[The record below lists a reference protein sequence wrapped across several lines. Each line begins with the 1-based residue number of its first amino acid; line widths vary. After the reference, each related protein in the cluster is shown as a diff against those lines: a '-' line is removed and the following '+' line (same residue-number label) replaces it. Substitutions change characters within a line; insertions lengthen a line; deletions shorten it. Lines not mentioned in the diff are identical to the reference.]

1 MGEREGQAGQV
12 PGRSVVGL
20 HFAKLASP
28 GSATDAWSVW
38 NERRRCYQEI
48 QESQRGTM
56 RAKGETMNIPLASEP
71 YWDYYDALAAVI
83 DRILTL
89 ADGGQLKNFGTD
101 IQSPELVER
110 AKSTIAQF

>member
-1 MGEREGQAGQV
+1 
-12 PGRSVVGL
+12 
-20 HFAKLASP
+20 
-28 GSATDAWSVW
+28 
-38 NERRRCYQEI
+38 
-48 QESQRGTM
+48 
-56 RAKGETMNIPLASEP
+56 MNIPLASEP

-110 AKSTIAQF
+110 AKSTIAQFENFGQAFGNVAITLRQNLNSASEGLARKSA